1 MAFFNKN
8 NIQLYES
15 NFSDSYDYLYS
26 WNERFNRERY
36 FFEKLFKK
44 YKTETILDCGSGNG
58 FHVNLFLSFKGIK
71 RVAGIEVS
79 SLMIKKAMKNLNKA
93 DHEKVRFY
101 KGDLTD
107 VAKILK
113 KADKFDMITCMY
125 CISTALKGDAVIT
138 RVLKDLKKHLNK
150 GGVLLIDDVNFDR
163 IIEKELTSEVV
174 TMDSDSY
181 HFLQFRNFS
190 IKVYK
195 TLPFPIL
202 FTNGGKSKKTF
213 IHIASKYLFAWLKNK
228 HRAIR
233 IYHQIKSNL
242 VLDYIFVL
250 SGFIRWINVQ
260 TYRESLWILKKE
272 KLRKYLLQSGF
283 TSFRFYSGYKFAA
296 FNTNDFN
303 MVVIAKV

>member
-1 MAFFNKN
+1 METRFPLLAMGRFIWYNLVIRNCKKMIRFENVSKIYNSHSAALKNVSFEVKQQEFVSVVGRSGAGKSTLLKLLIAEEKPSGGRIFFNKN

-107 VAKILK
+107 VAKIL
-113 KADKFDMITCMY
+113 
-125 CISTALKGDAVIT
+125 
-138 RVLKDLKKHLNK
+138 
-150 GGVLLIDDVNFDR
+150 
-163 IIEKELTSEVV
+163 
-174 TMDSDSY
+174 
-181 HFLQFRNFS
+181 
-190 IKVYK
+190 
-195 TLPFPIL
+195 
-202 FTNGGKSKKTF
+202 
-213 IHIASKYLFAWLKNK
+213 
-228 HRAIR
+228 
-233 IYHQIKSNL
+233 
-242 VLDYIFVL
+242 
-250 SGFIRWINVQ
+250 
-260 TYRESLWILKKE
+260 
-272 KLRKYLLQSGF
+272 
-283 TSFRFYSGYKFAA
+283 
-296 FNTNDFN
+296 
-303 MVVIAKV
+303 